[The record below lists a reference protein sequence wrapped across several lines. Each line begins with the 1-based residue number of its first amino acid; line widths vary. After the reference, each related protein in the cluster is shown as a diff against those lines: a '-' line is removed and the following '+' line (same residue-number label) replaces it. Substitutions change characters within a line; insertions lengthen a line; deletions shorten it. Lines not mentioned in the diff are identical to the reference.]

1 MPGSSAFRSLPLSL
15 LLVTMSACAP
25 AAPQTRPA
33 APQRSESAHS
43 ALNCFPF
50 ERLPDALR
58 KRARDLLLTALDSEA
73 LYTIASDIKPMS
85 SGFYTA
91 QVTVAKP
98 DLREVEEVRQ
108 ILDTWT
114 CGGELR
120 ASVHHFAAVYEGRR
134 PVEGV
139 VFNLG
144 SFRRLLAGR
153 ESFFAGY
160 GLSPSADPVEALMAI
175 EYDQT
180 AARLRG
186 YGYFFGYPEYAVD
199 FFARAADDQKASGT
213 LVPRDFRS
221 LPTARGERRF
231 VYATPR
237 GHEENDADRA
247 LKLAVERVFSEYM
260 TRRARHIKD
269 NDSSN
274 VLALVREWFDNGRG
288 VVKPSNAWPGLTT
301 SERQSSSS
309 SNVNATVTTSP
320 SPLSPRTRL
329 GTASSAPPRFESRQT
344 LVSQATPST
353 TARTGVRPHGRV
365 TGGAWRTGTGAK
377 VQPPFPG

>member
-1 MPGSSAFRSLPLSL
+1 MMRRSSTFHSLLAGL
-15 LLVTMSACAP
+15 LLVTTAACAPP

-33 APQRSESAHS
+33 PPRGAEP
-43 ALNCFPF
+43 ALGALECFPF
-50 ERLPDALR
+50 ERLPDPLR
-58 KRARDLLLTALDSEA
+58 RRARDLLLTALDSEA
-73 LYTIASDIKPMS
+73 LYTIASDLKPMS

-91 QVTVAKP
+91 QVTVARP
-98 DLREVEEVRQ
+98 ELREVEEVRQ
-108 ILDTWT
+108 ILDTWK
-114 CGGELR
+114 CGGELE

-144 SFRRLLAGR
+144 SFRRMLEVR

-180 AARLRG
+180 TARLRG

-199 FFARAADDQKASGT
+199 FFAKAADDQKASGT

-231 VYATPR
+231 VYATPK

-247 LKLAVERVFSEYM
+247 LELAAERVFSEYM
-260 TRRARHIKD
+260 TRRARHIRD

-274 VLALVREWFDNGRG
+274 VLALVREWFADGRG
-288 VVKPSNAWPGLTT
+288 VVRPSNAW
-301 SERQSSSS
+301 R
-309 SNVNATVTTSP
+309 
-320 SPLSPRTRL
+320 
-329 GTASSAPPRFESRQT
+329 
-344 LVSQATPST
+344 
-353 TARTGVRPHGRV
+353 GR
-365 TGGAWRTGTGAK
+365 
-377 VQPPFPG
+377 

>member
-1 MPGSSAFRSLPLSL
+1 MRRSFALRSL
-15 LLVTMSACAP
+15 LLGVLFAVSACARP

-33 APQRSESAHS
+33 APSRAEAGLS
-43 ALNCFPF
+43 ALDCFPF
-50 ERLPDALR
+50 ERLPDSLR

-91 QVTVAKP
+91 QVTMAKP

-114 CGGELR
+114 CGGEIA

-139 VFNLG
+139 IFNLA
-144 SFRRLLAGR
+144 SFRRMLGTR
-153 ESFFAGY
+153 EGFFAGY
-160 GLSPSADPVEALMAI
+160 GLSPSAAPVEALMAI

-180 AARLRG
+180 TARLRG

-199 FFARAADDQKASGT
+199 FFAKAADDQKATGT

-231 VYATPR
+231 VYATPK
-237 GHEENDADRA
+237 GHVENDADRA
-247 LKLAVERVFSEYM
+247 LTRAAERVFADYS
-260 TRRARHIKD
+260 TRRTRYIKD

-274 VLALVREWFDNGRG
+274 VLTLVREWFDDGRG
-288 VVKPSNAWPGLTT
+288 VVRPSNARR
-301 SERQSSSS
+301 ER
-309 SNVNATVTTSP
+309 
-320 SPLSPRTRL
+320 
-329 GTASSAPPRFESRQT
+329 
-344 LVSQATPST
+344 
-353 TARTGVRPHGRV
+353 
-365 TGGAWRTGTGAK
+365 
-377 VQPPFPG
+377 